1 MDPKIRLACVGV
13 VFNEDN
19 QILLITR
26 FKPDHHTHGKW
37 HCPGGGLDFGE
48 EPKAAVIREVKEETG
63 YEITVLS
70 DHPAVF
76 SEIRREE
83 QKQIILFAY
92 SAIVTSGTVDTSD
105 DGVGEVRWFSY
116 EEIDFSETL
125 PFTKE
130 MIDAAFP
137 SIKEKV

>member
-1 MDPKIRLACVGV
+1 MPHIHEKVDFTAEVFIVHNNRVLLRQHDKYKLWLSVGGHIELDEDP
-13 VFNEDN
+13 N
-19 QILLITR
+19 Q
-26 FKPDHHTHGKW
+26 
-37 HCPGGGLDFGE
+37 
-48 EPKAAVIREVKEETG
+48 AAVREVKEETG